1 MAALPSLNIDL
12 LRAFVAVAE
21 TGSFTRAAGRLG
33 RVQSAV
39 SMQVKRLEEVA
50 GSRLFDR
57 SRRRVAL
64 SEDGEVLLGYAR
76 RMLALNQAALSDL
89 GQAAVAGRVRLGSA
103 DTAAYFLP
111 GILAR
116 FARAYPRVQL
126 EVRCD
131 RSWHLL
137 DALDAGD
144 LDLALVTQ
152 QGDRGGGRALRRE
165 PLVWAS
171 ARGQAAHETDP
182 IALAVFAPGCA
193 YRAAAMDALDRA
205 GRRWRVAYSST
216 SVAGVQAA
224 AMTGL
229 AVGVLPQST
238 LLKGMRVLG
247 VAEGLPPLADYA
259 ITLHAAPGHA
269 SPGSQ
274 PAPVARLAEDIAAQL
289 ALPLEG
295 EPSMPAGLG
304 GIG

>member
-1 MAALPSLNIDL
+1 MASLPNLDIDL

-21 TGSFTRAAGRLG
+21 TGSFTRAAGHLG

-50 GSRLFDR
+50 GQRLFDR
-57 SRRRVAL
+57 SRRKVAL
-64 SEDGEVLLGYAR
+64 SPDGEVLLGYAR

-89 GQAAVAGRVRLGSA
+89 GQAAVAGRVRLGTA

-116 FARAYPRVQL
+116 FAQALPRVQL

-137 DALDAGD
+137 DALDAGE

-152 QGDRGGGRALRRE
+152 QGDRRGGQALRRE

-182 IALAVFAPGCA
+182 LPLAVFAPGCA
-193 YRAAAMDALDRA
+193 YRAAAMDALDLA
-205 GRRWRVAYSST
+205 GRDWRVAYSST

-224 AMTGL
+224 AMTGF

-247 VAEGLPPLADYA
+247 EADGLPPLPDYA

-269 SPGSQ
+269 APGNQ

-289 ALPLEG
+289 ALPLHTET
-295 EPSMPAGLG
+295 PMPASFAAAE
-304 GIG
+304 

>member
-1 MAALPSLNIDL
+1 MSVASNLDIDL

-76 RMLALNQAALSDL
+76 RMLSLNEAALTDL
-89 GQAAVAGRVRLGSA
+89 GQAAFEGRLRLGAA
-103 DTAAYFLP
+103 DTAAYFLA
-111 GILAR
+111 GILSR

-137 DALDAGD
+137 DALDGGGI
-144 LDLALVTQ
+144 DLALVTQ
-152 QGDRGGGRALRRE
+152 QGAHGGGRVLRRE

-171 ARGQAAHETDP
+171 SRGQSVHEADP
-182 IALAVFAPGCA
+182 LPLAVFAQGCA
-193 YRAAAMDALDRA
+193 YRAAAMGALDGI
-205 GRRWRVAYSST
+205 GRRWRIAYSST

-229 AVGVLPQST
+229 AIGVLPQST

-247 VAEGLPPLADYA
+247 PEDGVPPLPDYA
-259 ITLHAAPGHA
+259 ITLHEPPGTRAP
-269 SPGSQ
+269 
-274 PAPVARLAEDIAAQL
+274 PAARLADDIAAQL

-295 EPSMPAGLG
+295 AAHMLAGFAAVG
-304 GIG
+304 

>member
-1 MAALPSLNIDL
+1 MVPLPNLDIDL

-50 GSRLFDR
+50 GQRLFDR
-57 SRRRVAL
+57 SRRKVAL
-64 SEDGEVLLGYAR
+64 SPDGEVLLGYAR

-89 GQAAVAGRVRLGSA
+89 GQSAVAGTVRLGSA

-126 EVRCD
+126 EVHCD

-137 DALDAGD
+137 DVLDAGE

-152 QGDRGGGRALRRE
+152 QGERVGGRTLRRE

-171 ARGQAAHETDP
+171 ARGQAAHELDP
-182 IALAVFAPGCA
+182 LPLAVFAQGCA

-247 VAEGLPPLADYA
+247 EDDHLPPLTGYA
-259 ITLHAAPGHA
+259 ITLHARAGA
-269 SPGSQ
+269 Q
-274 PAPVARLAEDIAAQL
+274 PAPAARLADDIAAQL
-289 ALPLEG
+289 ALPLEA
-295 EPSMPAGLG
+295 EVRMPAGLVG
-304 GIG
+304 VG

>member
-1 MAALPSLNIDL
+1 MAALPSLDIDL

-76 RMLALNQAALSDL
+76 RMLSLNEEALSNL
-89 GQAAVAGRVRLGSA
+89 GQAVVDGTLRLGSA

-111 GILAR
+111 GILSR
-116 FARAYPRVQL
+116 FARAFPRVQL

-137 DALDAGD
+137 DALDAGE
-144 LDLALVTQ
+144 LDLALLTQ
-152 QGDRGGGRALRRE
+152 QGNRTGGRSLRRE

-171 ARGQAAHETDP
+171 ARGWTVHEADP
-182 IALAVFAPGCA
+182 LPLAVFAPGCA
-193 YRAAAMDALDRA
+193 YRAAAMDALDGI

-229 AVGVLPQST
+229 ALGVLPRGM

-247 VAEGLPPLADYA
+247 AEEGLPPLPDYA
-259 ITLHAAPGHA
+259 ITLHGRLD
-269 SPGSQ
+269 GQ
-274 PAPVARLAEDIAAQL
+274 PAPAARLAEAIVAQL
-289 ALPLEG
+289 ALPLDG
-295 EPSMPAGLG
+295 GAPMPAGFVEMG
-304 GIG
+304 

>member
-1 MAALPSLNIDL
+1 MASLPNLDIDL

-21 TGSFTRAAGRLG
+21 TGSFTRAAGHLG

-50 GSRLFDR
+50 GQRLFDR
-57 SRRRVAL
+57 SRRKVAL
-64 SEDGEVLLGYAR
+64 SPDGEVLLGYAR

-89 GQAAVAGRVRLGSA
+89 GQAAVAGRVRLGTA

-116 FARAYPRVQL
+116 FAQALPRVQL

-137 DALDAGD
+137 DALDAGE

-152 QGDRGGGRALRRE
+152 QGDRRGGRALRRE

-171 ARGQAAHETDP
+171 ARGQTAHETDP
-182 IALAVFAPGCA
+182 LPLAVFAPGCA

-205 GRRWRVAYSST
+205 GRAWRVAYSST
-216 SVAGVQAA
+216 SVTGVQAA
-224 AMTGL
+224 AVTGL
-229 AVGVLPQST
+229 AVGVLPQSA

-247 VAEGLPPLADYA
+247 ETDGLPPLPDYA
-259 ITLHAAPGHA
+259 ITLHAAPGN
-269 SPGSQ
+269 Q

-289 ALPLEG
+289 ALPLHTET
-295 EPSMPAGLG
+295 PMPAGLAAAE
-304 GIG
+304 